1 MTKLNQIADFTN
13 KQVFVGIDV
22 HKKSWSVSL
31 FYEDSYV
38 RTISQPP
45 SVDALDKFLR
55 REFPGAN
62 YLCGYESG
70 FSGFWL
76 QRQLEQRKINCQVIH
91 PGDIPHTQKR
101 KTAKTDT
108 VDSKSI
114 AQALSAGTVHS
125 IYIPNQEIESHRLLI
140 RHRTRVINDIHRCK
154 NRIRGLLLQFGFTVP
169 EQYCNSWSKK
179 FLVWL
184 KTFPIDQSITRTTL
198 NHMIGQLEA
207 LRSSLLLVNK
217 DVRLLQ
223 ESEKYKPLMTLLL
236 SIPGVGPLTA
246 ITLITEIADIKR
258 FRSFRQL
265 NSFVGLYPSEYS
277 SGEHQY
283 KGNITFRHNKYLRK
297 MLTESAWAAIRHD
310 PALMLT
316 FKDWEHRMTRKRALV
331 KTARKLLSR
340 IRYVWLNETM
350 YEKGVAK

>member
-13 KQVFVGIDV
+13 KQIFVGIDV

-31 FYEDSYV
+31 FYEDSFV
-38 RTISQPP
+38 RTFNQPP
-45 SVDALDKFLR
+45 SVEVLERFLQK
-55 REFPGAN
+55 EFPGAK

-76 QRQLEQRKINCQVIH
+76 QRQLEQRRIACQVIH

-101 KTAKTDT
+101 KTAKTDA

-114 AQALSAGTVHS
+114 AQALSAGTVSS
-125 IYIPNQEIESHRLLI
+125 IYIPDPETESDRLLI
-140 RHRTRVINDIHRCK
+140 RHRERLLGDIHRCK

-169 EQYCNSWSKK
+169 EQYSNSWSNK
-179 FLVWL
+179 FLEWL
-184 KTFPIDQSITRTTL
+184 KTFPIDQRLTRTTL
-198 NHMIGQLEA
+198 NHMIGQLEV

-217 DVRLLQ
+217 DVRLMQ
-223 ESEKYKPLMTLLL
+223 ESDKYKPLMTLLM
-236 SIPGVGPLTA
+236 SVPGVGPLTA
-246 ITLITEIADIKR
+246 ITLLTEIADIKR
-258 FRSFRQL
+258 FGSFRHL
-265 NSFVGLYPSEYS
+265 NSFVGLYPMEYS

-283 KGNITFRHNKYLRK
+283 KANITFRHNKYLRK
-297 MLTESAWAAIRHD
+297 MLTESAWTAIRND
-310 PALMLT
+310 PALMMT

-350 YEKGVAK
+350 YQKGVVK

>member
-1 MTKLNQIADFTN
+1 MTKLNQIAEFTN

-31 FYEDSYV
+31 FFEDSFV
-38 RTISQPP
+38 RTFTQPP
-45 SVDALDKFLR
+45 SVEALEKFLR
-55 REFPGAN
+55 KEFPGAT

-70 FSGFWL
+70 FSGFWI
-76 QRQLEQRKINCQVIH
+76 QRQLEQRKINCHVLH

-101 KTAKTDT
+101 KTAKTDA
-108 VDSKSI
+108 VDSRSI
-114 AQALSAGTVHS
+114 AQALSARTVSS
-125 IYIPNQEIESHRLLI
+125 IYIPDPEIESDRLLI
-140 RHRTRVINDIHRCK
+140 RHRDRLLRDIHRCK
-154 NRIRGLLLQFGFTVP
+154 NRIRGLLLHFGYTVP
-169 EQYCNSWSKK
+169 EQYSSGWSNK
-179 FLVWL
+179 FLDWL

-198 NHMIGQLEA
+198 NHMIGQLDV

-223 ESEKYKPLMTLLL
+223 ESDKYRPLMTLLL
-236 SIPGVGPLTA
+236 SIPGVGPLSA
-246 ITLITEIADIKR
+246 ITLLTEIADIKR

-297 MLTESAWAAIRHD
+297 MLTESAWTAIRHD

-350 YEKGVAK
+350 YEKGVVK